1 VYPYIKKMN
10 LYLDDVR
17 NVPSPAW
24 TLARTLIEAKSLL
37 ETRNVENASLDHDL
51 GPCPVCDVVEECD
64 EGLMIV
70 TEGVC
75 VHGRTGYDLVIWM
88 AETGHWPR
96 NKPTVH
102 SSNPVG
108 AEAMRKAIDRYFPG

>member
-1 VYPYIKKMN
+1 
-10 LYLDDVR
+10 LDDVR
-17 NVPSPAW
+17 NIPSPAW
-24 TLARTLIEAKSLL
+24 TLVRTLIEAKEFL
-37 ETRNVENASLDHDL
+37 ESRNVENASLDHDL
-51 GPCPVCDVVEECD
+51 GPCPVCDIVEECN

-75 VHGRTGYDLVIWM
+75 THGRTGYDLVIWM
-88 AETGHWPR
+88 VETGHWPH

-108 AEAMRKAIDRYFPG
+108 AEAMRKTIDRYFPG